1 MKKKNIGLIPKLI
14 MAIIIGI
21 VIGTYMPRE
30 LVQILV
36 TASSLFSTFLKFVI
50 PFIILGFVT
59 AGIADLSSGAGKLL
73 GATTIISYISTVIA
87 GLLAFTLIKTLFPF
101 FMDPSLASKIG
112 DPEAGMLPAIFSI
125 PLKPMIDVTAAIVFA
140 FMMGLG
146 ISALRKNNKGEVLY
160 KIAFDFQSIIQMVL
174 AKAIIPLLPLYIAGT
189 FANIAFAGQVM
200 NILSVFWKVY
210 IVVMSLHLIYV
221 ALQFTV
227 AGMYAKKNPI
237 EMMKNQ
243 IPAYL
248 TAVGTQSSAAAI
260 PVNVDCAEK
269 NGISKQI
276 REFVIPLCA
285 TIHLSGSIISIVS
298 FSVAVL
304 MMNGMDSGINIVLPY
319 IMMLGIAMVAA
330 PGAPGG
336 AVMSALPFFPMV
348 GIPADGGLA
357 SLIIALHITQDSFGT
372 AANISGDNAIAV
384 AVDALNNKWRK
395 KENKRKSEK
404 IA

>member
-73 GATTIISYISTVIA
+73 GATTIISYVSTVIA

-304 MMNGMDSGINIVLPY
+304 MMNGMDSSINIVLPY

>member
-73 GATTIISYISTVIA
+73 GATTIISYVSTVIA

-101 FMDPSLASKIG
+101 FMDPSLTSKIG

-227 AGMYAKKNPI
+227 VGIYAKKNPI

>member
-59 AGIADLSSGAGKLL
+59 AGIADLNSGAGKLL
-73 GATTIISYISTVIA
+73 GATTIISYVSTVIA

-101 FMDPSLASKIG
+101 FMDPSLTSKIG

>member
-73 GATTIISYISTVIA
+73 GATTIISYVSTVIA

-160 KIAFDFQSIIQMVL
+160 KIAFDFQIIIQMVL

-276 REFVIPLCA
+276 REFVIPICA

>member
-73 GATTIISYISTVIA
+73 GATTIISYVSTVIA

-112 DPEAGMLPAIFSI
+112 NPEAGMLPAIFSI

>member
-21 VIGTYMPRE
+21 VIGTYMPRG

-73 GATTIISYISTVIA
+73 GATTIISYVSTVIA

>member
-73 GATTIISYISTVIA
+73 GATTIIAYVSTVIA

-146 ISALRKNNKGEVLY
+146 ISGLRKNNKGEVLY

>member
-73 GATTIISYISTVIA
+73 GATTIISYVSTVIA

-101 FMDPSLASKIG
+101 FMDPSLTSKIG

-395 KENKRKSEK
+395 KENKRKSKK

>member
-21 VIGTYMPRE
+21 AIGTYMPRE

-73 GATTIISYISTVIA
+73 GATTIISYVSTVIA

>member
-73 GATTIISYISTVIA
+73 GATTIISYVSTVIA

-200 NILSVFWKVY
+200 NILSIFWKVY